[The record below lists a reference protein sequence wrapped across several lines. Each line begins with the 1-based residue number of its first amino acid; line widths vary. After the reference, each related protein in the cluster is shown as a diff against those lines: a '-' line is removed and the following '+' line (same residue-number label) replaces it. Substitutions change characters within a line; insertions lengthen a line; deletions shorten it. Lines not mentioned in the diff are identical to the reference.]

1 MQSIEILLILSAE
14 ARLQKRLNSLTY
26 TNQMHFTHD

>member
-1 MQSIEILLILSAE
+1 MQSIEVLLILSAE

-26 TNQMHFTHD
+26 MNPMHFTHD